1 MAKKKKENTTVHDI
15 AKHLNVSASTVSRAL
30 NDHPKISQATK
41 DKVKEVALSLGY
53 VQNISSALRQELI
66 GKTAGIIVPEL
77 SQSKYTLMVEAC
89 RKILEADGYQVIVCC
104 TSDSSL
110 KEEKALKLLE
120 NLEVDGVIA
129 SLSVE
134 KKNPEYF
141 QAYVSKKPLVLFD
154 RISFE
159 IPCNKV
165 MIDHF
170 QAGFRAVQHLLN
182 IGCKKIAHIGGNIN
196 CPLTKQIAAGYKT
209 AARNS
214 GAVTGPKFELFS
226 DYLYEDVIKVVDM
239 IFSGKE
245 KPDALLI
252 DDILSAQKLVSV
264 LLTRKVEIPD
274 DVAIVAIGD
283 EKDYSYYSPSITTIQ
298 LPYYKMGVKA
308 AKLLLKQF
316 NEKDRSAN
324 TETVVVPFDLNI
336 RNSTLRR

>member
-15 AKHLNVSASTVSRAL
+15 AKYLNVSASTVSRAL

-41 DKVKEVALSLGY
+41 EKVKEVALSLGY

-77 SQSKYTLMVEAC
+77 GQSKYTLMVEAC
-89 RKILEADGYQVIVCC
+89 RKVLESNGYQVVVCC
-104 TSDSSL
+104 SSDSSL
-110 KEEKALKLLE
+110 KEEKMLKLFE
-120 NLEVDGVIA
+120 NLEVDGVVA
-129 SLSVE
+129 ALSVE

-141 QAYVSKKPLVLFD
+141 QVFAGKKPLVLFD

-209 AARNS
+209 AARNA

-226 DYLYEDVIKVVDM
+226 DYLFDDVIKVVDM
-239 IFSGKE
+239 VFSGKE

-264 LLTRKVEIPD
+264 LLTRQVKIPD
-274 DVAIVAIGD
+274 DVAVVAIGD

-298 LPYYKMGVKA
+298 LPYYKMGEKA

-316 NEKDRSAN
+316 EDSDKTTNA
-324 TETVVVPFDLNI
+324 ETVVVPFDLNI

>member
-1 MAKKKKENTTVHDI
+1 MANKKKENTTVHDI
-15 AKHLNVSASTVSRAL
+15 AAQLKISASTVSRAL
-30 NDHPKISQATK
+30 NNHPKISQATK
-41 DKVKEVALSLGY
+41 NKVKEMALSMGY
-53 VQNISSALRQELI
+53 VQNMSSSLRSELF
-66 GKTAGIIVPEL
+66 GKTIGIIVPEL

-89 RKILEADGYQVIVCC
+89 RKVLEGQGYQVLVSC
-104 TSDSSL
+104 TSDQSGN
-110 KEEKALKLLE
+110 EEKILKLME
-120 NLEVDGVIA
+120 NIEVNGIIA
-129 SLSVE
+129 SLTIE
-134 KKNPEYF
+134 NKNPQYF
-141 QAYVSKKPLVLFD
+141 QSFASKKPLVLFD

-209 AARNS
+209 ASRNA
-214 GAVTGPKFELFS
+214 GAVIGPKFELFS
-226 DYLYEDVIKVVDM
+226 DFLYEDVIKVVDL

-264 LLTRKVEIPD
+264 LLTRQVQIPG

-298 LPYYKMGVKA
+298 LPYYKMGEKA
-308 AKLLLKQF
+308 ANLLLDQMGQ
-316 NEKDRSAN
+316 EEIEVN
-324 TETVVVPFDLNI
+324 TNTLVVPFVLNI
-336 RNSTLRR
+336 RNSTLRS